1 MEPLPSIE
9 NRAYRKNLTS
19 FGLIFLGFE
28 EHPIRLINL
37 SLTGL
42 LAELKQDAS
51 ASDLKDIFKALRV
64 SPLVDVYL
72 PDMRLAGE
80 AEVVRAE
87 AKENS
92 IEIAIEFRHLSY
104 DTDNLLYNR
113 RAYRKNMTAT
123 GRIVID
129 DFEYPFNTENVSVDG
144 LMIRM
149 QGRTEVEMGKVASFS
164 FEQLAV
170 WGDAQVIWVDYD
182 DKSTL
187 IGLKYIHLEREYL
200 KAMPPLVLDSQH
212 FSAN

>member
-1 MEPLPSIE
+1 MELLPSIE
-9 NRAYRKNLTS
+9 SRAYRKNLTS

-28 EHPIRLINL
+28 EYPIRLINL

-42 LAELKQDAS
+42 LAELRQDAS
-51 ASDLKDIFKALRV
+51 VTDLKDIFKAIRV

-72 PDMRLAGE
+72 PDMRMAGE
-80 AEVVRAE
+80 AEVVRAD

-113 RAYRKNMTAT
+113 RAYRKNMTAS
-123 GRIVID
+123 GQIIID
-129 DFEYPFNTENVSVDG
+129 EFEYTFNTENVSVDG
-144 LMIRM
+144 LMIRIPGQLEIG
-149 QGRTEVEMGKVASFS
+149 QGSVTKFQFKHLE
-164 FEQLAV
+164 V
-170 WGDAQVIWVDYD
+170 WGEAQVIWVDYD

-200 KAMPPLVLDSQH
+200 KGVPHTIRESQ
-212 FSAN
+212 SISTN